1 MDCEGHATCVLWSP
15 FHGKPTHAQSIKSA
29 KWRGSQHLGSTLS
42 KDMTLNP
49 AAVLHFFLNQT
60 LHISVQKVMDN
71 AARNAFDRL
80 H

>member
-49 AAVLHFFLNQT
+49 AAVLHF
-60 LHISVQKVMDN
+60 S
-71 AARNAFDRL
+71 
-80 H
+80 

>member
-1 MDCEGHATCVLWSP
+1 MTAMVLY
-15 FHGKPTHAQSIKSA
+15 GETHVTSGNLSIKSA